1 MTRRSGPRRSARGR
15 RARADS
21 RRWPDTLCRAT
32 RPPHWG
38 GLTGRKA
45 GAAGSFPFGAWRSE
59 RVGTRRNTA
68 AAVAWAA
75 PAERPAPAHQS
86 ALPRARRP
94 GQLSAAAS
102 TCVAKCKTR
111 GTRLR
116 LALDA
121 PRFRASAAVARLCP
135 CHDDADRLT
144 FRTLVGWIHP
154 GWELR
159 RGRRC
164 NIVVS
169 SLVQDTR
176 VLSSARSF
184 GPNLHSLNG
193 GVTV

>member
-102 TCVAKCKTR
+102 TCVVKQNQGGQASF
-111 GTRLR
+111 GLR
-116 LALDA
+116 CAEVQGFLPCGCLSARHTNQRACWLD
-121 PRFRASAAVARLCP
+121 F
-135 CHDDADRLT
+135 T
-144 FRTLVGWIHP
+144 P

-164 NIVVS
+164 VS
-169 SLVQDTR
+169 SLVPQTQGYFPRRD
-176 VLSSARSF
+176 RS
-184 GPNLHSLNG
+184 GRIA
-193 GVTV
+193 

>member
-102 TCVAKCKTR
+102 TCVECKTR
-111 GTRLR
+111 GARLR

-121 PRFRASAAVARLCP
+121 PRFRASCRAAVCPRVTPTRPACLLARFHPRMGIASRQAMRELTGAP
-135 CHDDADRLT
+135 DA
-144 FRTLVGWIHP
+144 
-154 GWELR
+154 
-159 RGRRC
+159 
-164 NIVVS
+164 
-169 SLVQDTR
+169 R

-184 GPNLHSLNG
+184 GPNCIIRG
-193 GVTV
+193 GKNVTLAG

>member
-21 RRWPDTLCRAT
+21 RRWPDTLRRAT

-111 GTRLR
+111 GSRLR

-121 PRFRASAAVARLCP
+121 PRFRGSAVRSPVRPRVTNHIRYCLLAG
-135 CHDDADRLT
+135 
-144 FRTLVGWIHP
+144 FHP

-164 NIVVS
+164 VS
-169 SLVQDTR
+169 SLVPQTQGYFPR
-176 VLSSARSF
+176 RGRS
-184 GPNLHSLNG
+184 GQIA
-193 GVTV
+193 